1 MTAPDRSRASER
13 TALAWNR
20 TGLAF
25 VAIGAAVLRT
35 LAPNGRGAVGVGMV
49 LVGAAASVHAWR
61 PRAGPDRVRAVRLL
75 AIATTSL
82 SVAVL
87 AAAAAP

>member
-1 MTAPDRSRASER
+1 MSEPDRSRAMER

-35 LAPNGRGAVGVGMV
+35 LAPTGRGAVGIAMVVVG
-49 LVGAAASVHAWR
+49 GAAAMHAWR

-75 AIATTSL
+75 ALATTLL

-87 AAAAAP
+87 IAAVAP

>member
-1 MTAPDRSRASER
+1 MSGPDRSRALER

-20 TGLAF
+20 TGLSF

-35 LAPNGRGAVGVGMV
+35 LAPNGRGAVGLAMVVVG
-49 LVGAAASVHAWR
+49 GAAAVYAWR
-61 PRAGPDRVRAVRLL
+61 PRTGADRVRAVRLL
-75 AIATTSL
+75 ALATTLL

-87 AAAAAP
+87 VAAAAP